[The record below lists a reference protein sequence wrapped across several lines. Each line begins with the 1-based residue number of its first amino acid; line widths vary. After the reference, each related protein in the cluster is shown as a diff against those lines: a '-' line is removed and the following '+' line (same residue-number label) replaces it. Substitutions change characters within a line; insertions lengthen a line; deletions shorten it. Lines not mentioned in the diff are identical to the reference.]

1 MQFGVFD
8 HMDRANVP
16 LAQQY
21 AERLQLVEAYERAGF
36 YAYHLAEHHS
46 TPLGMAPA
54 PSVFLAAVAQ
64 RTRSLRFGPLVY
76 PLSLYHPLRVM
87 EEICMLDHL
96 SGGRLEVGVG
106 RGASPHEMED
116 YGVDPKTARDRYF
129 ETFEILMRAL
139 AARTLT
145 FEGKFH
151 SFRNVPLEMEPLQ
164 KPHPPLWYGVPN
176 IEGAVWAARN
186 KVNIVSAVP
195 APALRVI
202 TDAYRS
208 EWRAAGHDPA
218 QLPRIG
224 MNRYTVLADSDAAA
238 LAIARRAYDCWYRSF
253 ILLWDKHGTKP
264 IHAAYPDNFDEVE
277 RLGYGIAGTPA
288 RVRGVLAEQLA
299 ASGANYMVCRFA
311 FGDLSLAESLRG
323 LDLFTR
329 EVMPA
334 LADRRE
340 AAE

>member
-1 MQFGVFD
+1 MKFGVFD
-8 HMDRANVP
+8 HMDRAGVP

-21 AERLQLVEAYERAGF
+21 EERLQLIAAYERAGF

-64 RTRSLRFGPLVY
+64 RTRTLRFGPLVY
-76 PLSLYHPLRVM
+76 PLSLYHPLRAM

-129 ETFEILMRAL
+129 ETFEILMQAL
-139 AARTLT
+139 ATRTLT
-145 FEGKFH
+145 VEGKFH

-176 IEGAVWAARN
+176 VEGAVWAARN
-186 KVNIVSAVP
+186 KVNIASTVP

-202 TDAYRS
+202 AEAYCS
-208 EWRAAGHDPA
+208 EWAVADYDAGA
-218 QLPRIG
+218 LPLIG
-224 MNRYTVLADSDAAA
+224 MNRYTVLADSDEAA
-238 LAIARRAYDCWYRSF
+238 LAIARRAYHRWYSSF
-253 ILLWDKHGTKP
+253 ILLWDKHGTRP
-264 IHAAYPDNFDEVE
+264 IHAAYPDNFDDVE
-277 RLGYGIAGTPA
+277 RLGFGVAGTPSK
-288 RVRGVLAEQLA
+288 VRAVLAAQLA
-299 ASGANYMVCRFA
+299 ASGANYLVCRFA
-311 FGDLSLAESLRG
+311 FGDLTLAESTRS
-323 LDLFTR
+323 LDLFAR
-329 EVMPA
+329 EVMPE
-334 LADRRE
+334 LAERRE